1 VRLLLAAY
9 PGDMAPID
17 RKATL
22 ALEED
27 IIRLGEAAHD
37 PELSK
42 EEAEAGIQEFDTFLE
57 RFEG

>member
-1 VRLLLAAY
+1 
-9 PGDMAPID
+9 MAPID

-57 RFEG
+57 RFED